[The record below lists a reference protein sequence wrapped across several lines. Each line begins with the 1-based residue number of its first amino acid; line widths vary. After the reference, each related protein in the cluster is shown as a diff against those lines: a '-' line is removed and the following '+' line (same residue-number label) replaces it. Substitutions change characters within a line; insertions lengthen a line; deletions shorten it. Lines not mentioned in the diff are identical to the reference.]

1 MLEERKLVT
10 VLFADVIGST
20 ALSEGL
26 DPERLRTVLD
36 AYFKAMAEV
45 IAVWGGTVEKYIGDA
60 VVAVFG
66 VPTVRED
73 DAERGLRAAL
83 GMLTRLEQLNGQLQK
98 AHGVSLQIRIG
109 VNTGEVLAATQNG
122 LDQRLVAGD
131 AVNVAARLQAAA
143 EPGTVLVGERTS
155 LMAQRSFTFA
165 EPVALTVKGKGQP
178 IRTRRLIGA
187 LAEGRTGVEGLRAP
201 MVGRQT
207 ELQLLVSV
215 LDDVM
220 SSRSPR
226 LVTVTGQAG
235 VGKSRLVAEF
245 ASLAVGRTQQARR
258 LRGRCLAAGQ
268 GITYWALAEI
278 LRSACRI
285 SLDDPVDVSQQ
296 KLQEAIGGPLR
307 AAGVSGP
314 EVEQTIFAL
323 AMTAGISLPGN
334 TLVSLEPEAV
344 ADELGRAWPRFMSAL
359 AAGGLAI
366 LIVEDLH
373 WAGEPLVKMVE
384 RIVTRSTG
392 PLLVVATARP
402 EFAEKFPQFGGGS
415 DDFSTI
421 RLRALSDRQTQEL
434 VDALL
439 QVAELPGE
447 VRAAIL
453 ARAEGN
459 PLFVEEI
466 LQRLIEA
473 GGLVRDGPR
482 WVATQSASQASLP
495 ETLHALIAARIDALD
510 PREKRVLQ
518 EAAIVGKVFWEQPLT
533 RMTGLPDV
541 HRALLELERRG
552 LVLAS
557 LTTSL
562 AGQPEYSFKHVLL
575 KDVAYAG
582 VPKARRARAH
592 AETADWIAELAGD
605 RKEEFAELLAYHYEA
620 AAGSDG
626 ADLAWEDPAER
637 EAVRQKAF
645 DYLVLAGAGARQR
658 YLVSKAVELHERA
671 LALARDDGERERALE
686 QVGDDHDSAY
696 HGDSAIAAFERALA
710 LLPAT
715 EGSAQDRTRLYWKMA
730 WLMAFSPGAF
740 TRSPDGATVEEL
752 IAAGMASARDQLS
765 RGRLLVAKGAVA
777 RLWSGSEP
785 FGQGLSGTDPV
796 PVEERIRFAEEGL
809 AIGRSLG
816 DRGLITLANRALA
829 VLYGAAGRH
838 REALSLA
845 RTWLEQSGPESRIE
859 QADVLRTVA
868 WFEMMVAGDFEG
880 GLAMAGRSHELSQGS
895 NPHQVMHATAVILVG
910 LFELGRWREMTP
922 FLEEHLTAFRE
933 DPAVL
938 CSHVRAGP
946 VIGATLL
953 THTGRVGRARE
964 LAAMVGN
971 PQDDPASAS
980 AWQAR
985 YAIASGDPQTGW
997 EISRT
1002 KALERRS
1009 YGPEHAQQAVEA
1021 LVALRNWDELADFL
1035 PRVREQIA
1043 GNVLLA
1049 PVCDRADG
1057 LMAAAT
1063 GDAAKA
1069 QPALRRAL
1077 ATFEALGAGFEVART
1092 QDYLAAV
1099 VGGQEGRVL
1108 REAARAAYERLG
1120 AAPHVERLAI
1130 TLSQGLERT

>member
-26 DPERLRTVLD
+26 DPERLGTVLD

-45 IAVWGGTVEKYIGDA
+45 IAVWGGTVEKFIGDA
-60 VVAVFG
+60 IVAVFG

-73 DAERGLRAAL
+73 DAERALRAAL
-83 GMLTRLEQLNGQLQK
+83 EMLTRLDQLNGQLQDV
-98 AHGVSLQIRIG
+98 HGISLEIRIG
-109 VNTGEVLAATQNG
+109 VNTGEVLAATKSG

-131 AVNVAARLQAAA
+131 AVNIAARLQAAA
-143 EPGTVLVGERTS
+143 EPGTVLVGERTWRT
-155 LMAQRSFTFA
+155 AQRSFTFA
-165 EPVALTVKGKGQP
+165 EPVAISVKGIGQP

-207 ELQLLVSV
+207 ELQVLVSV
-215 LDDVM
+215 LDDVI
-220 SSRSPR
+220 SSGRPR

-235 VGKSRLVAEF
+235 VGKSRLVGEF
-245 ASLAVGRTQQARR
+245 ASLAQGRVREARR

-296 KLQEAIGGPLR
+296 KLQEAVGGPLR
-307 AAGVSGP
+307 AAGVSGS
-314 EVEQTIFAL
+314 EVDQTIFAL
-323 AMTAGISLPGN
+323 AMTAGITLPGS

-359 AAGGLAI
+359 AAGGLA
-366 LIVEDLH
+366 LVVVEDLH

-384 RIVTRSTG
+384 RIVTRSAG
-392 PLLVVATARP
+392 PVLVVATARP
-402 EFAEKFPQFGGGS
+402 EFAERFPHFGGGS

-439 QVAELPGE
+439 QVAELPLE

-482 WVATQSASQASLP
+482 WVATQSAGQAPLP

-518 EAAIVGKVFWEQPLT
+518 EAAIVGKVFWEQPLA
-533 RMTGLPDV
+533 RLTGLPNI
-541 HRALLELERRG
+541 HPALLELERRG
-552 LVLAS
+552 LILAGLS
-557 LTTSL
+557 TSL

-575 KDVAYAG
+575 RDVAYAS

-605 RKEEFAELLAYHYEA
+605 RQEEFAELLAYHYEA
-620 AAGSDG
+620 AVGGDG
-626 ADLAWEDPAER
+626 ADLAWQDSAER

-645 DYLVLAGAGARQR
+645 DYLVLAGEGARR
-658 YLVSKAVELHERA
+658 RFLVTKAVELHERA

-686 QVGDDHDSAY
+686 QIGDDHDSAY
-696 HGDSAIAAFERALA
+696 HGDPAIIAFERALA

-715 EGSAQDRTRLYWKMA
+715 EESAPDRTRLYWKMA

-740 TRSPDGATVEEL
+740 SRSPDGARVEEL
-752 IAAGMASARDQLS
+752 IEAGMASARDQLS

-796 PVEERIRFAEEGL
+796 PVEDRIRLAEEGL

-816 DRGLITLANRALA
+816 DRGLVTVANRALA

-838 REALSLA
+838 RDALSLA

-868 WFEMMVAGDFEG
+868 WFEMMIAGDLVG

-895 NPHQVMHATAVILVG
+895 NPHQLMHATAVILVG
-910 LFELGRWREMTP
+910 LFELGRWHEMMP

-933 DPAVL
+933 DPAVV

-946 VIGATLL
+946 VIGATLF
-953 THTGRVGRARE
+953 THTGRIERARE
-964 LAAMVGN
+964 LAALVGN
-971 PQDDPASAS
+971 PQDDLASAS

-985 YAIASGDPQTGW
+985 YAIVSGDPQTGW
-997 EISRT
+997 QIART

-1021 LVALRNWDELADFL
+1021 LVALQNWDELAKLL
-1035 PRVREQIA
+1035 PRARDQIA
-1043 GNVLLA
+1043 GNVLLG
-1049 PVCDRADG
+1049 PVCDRAEG

-1063 GDAAKA
+1063 GEAVLA
-1069 QPALRRAL
+1069 PLLLRRAL
-1077 ATFEALGAGFEVART
+1077 AGFETLGAGFEVART
-1092 QDYLAAV
+1092 QEELASA
-1099 VGGQEGRVL
+1099 VGGEEGRSL
-1108 REAARAAYERLG
+1108 RDAALAAYERLG
-1120 AAPHVERLAI
+1120 AAPHGERLRVALTQGVERA
-1130 TLSQGLERT
+1130 

>member
-45 IAVWGGTVEKYIGDA
+45 IAVWGGTVEKFIGDA
-60 VVAVFG
+60 IVAVFG

-73 DAERGLRAAL
+73 DAERALRAAL
-83 GMLTRLEQLNGQLQK
+83 DMLTRLDQLNGQLQR

-165 EPVALTVKGKGQP
+165 EPVAVTVKGKGQP

-187 LAEGRTGVEGLRAP
+187 LAEARTGVEGLRAP
-201 MVGRQT
+201 MVGRQA

-220 SSRSPR
+220 SSGSPR

-235 VGKSRLVAEF
+235 VGKSRLVGEF
-245 ASLAVGRTQQARR
+245 ASLAQERIREARG

-296 KLQEAIGGPLR
+296 KLQEAVGGPLR
-307 AAGVSGP
+307 AAGVSGA

-323 AMTAGISLPGN
+323 AMTAGITLPGN
-334 TLVSLEPEAV
+334 PLVSLEPEAV

-359 AAGGLAI
+359 GAGGLAI
-366 LIVEDLH
+366 LIVEDMH
-373 WAGEPLVKMVE
+373 WAGDPLVKMIE

-392 PLLVVATARP
+392 QVLVVATARP

-421 RLRALSDRQTQEL
+421 RLRPLSDRQTQEL

-482 WVATQSASQASLP
+482 WVATQSASHAPLP

-541 HRALLELERRG
+541 HPALLELERRG

-557 LTTSL
+557 LSTSL

-575 KDVAYAG
+575 KDVAYAS

-620 AAGSDG
+620 AAGGDG

-645 DYLVLAGAGARQR
+645 DYLVLAGAGARRR
-658 YLVSKAVELHERA
+658 YLVSKAVELHEKA
-671 LALARDDGERERALE
+671 LALARHDGERERALE
-686 QVGDDHDSAY
+686 QIGDDHDSAY
-696 HGDSAIAAFERALA
+696 HGDSAIAAFERALG

-715 EGSAQDRTRLYWKMA
+715 DASAQDRTRLYWKMA

-740 TRSPDGATVEEL
+740 TRSPDGATVEQL
-752 IAAGMASARDQLS
+752 IAAGMALARDQLS

-777 RLWSGSEP
+777 RLWTGSEP

-796 PVEERIRFAEEGL
+796 SVEERIRLAEEGL

-838 REALSLA
+838 GDALLLA
-845 RTWLEQSGPESRIE
+845 RTWLEQSGGPESRIE
-859 QADVLRTVA
+859 Q
-868 WFEMMVAGDFEG
+868 
-880 GLAMAGRSHELSQGS
+880 
-895 NPHQVMHATAVILVG
+895 
-910 LFELGRWREMTP
+910 
-922 FLEEHLTAFRE
+922 
-933 DPAVL
+933 
-938 CSHVRAGP
+938 
-946 VIGATLL
+946 
-953 THTGRVGRARE
+953 
-964 LAAMVGN
+964 
-971 PQDDPASAS
+971 
-980 AWQAR
+980 
-985 YAIASGDPQTGW
+985 
-997 EISRT
+997 
-1002 KALERRS
+1002 
-1009 YGPEHAQQAVEA
+1009 
-1021 LVALRNWDELADFL
+1021 
-1035 PRVREQIA
+1035 
-1043 GNVLLA
+1043 
-1049 PVCDRADG
+1049 
-1057 LMAAAT
+1057 
-1063 GDAAKA
+1063 
-1069 QPALRRAL
+1069 
-1077 ATFEALGAGFEVART
+1077 
-1092 QDYLAAV
+1092 
-1099 VGGQEGRVL
+1099 
-1108 REAARAAYERLG
+1108 
-1120 AAPHVERLAI
+1120 
-1130 TLSQGLERT
+1130 